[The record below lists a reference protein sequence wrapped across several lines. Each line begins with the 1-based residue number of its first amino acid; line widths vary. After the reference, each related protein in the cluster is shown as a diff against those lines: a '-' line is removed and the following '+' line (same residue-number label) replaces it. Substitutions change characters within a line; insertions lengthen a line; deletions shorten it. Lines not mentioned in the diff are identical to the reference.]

1 MKRFPYVLLLIAILL
16 TSCGMLEAADPPAT
30 AVPPSDTP
38 APPTSTP
45 LPTDT
50 ATPVPTATPNTAATA
65 AAQATAGAASV
76 LSELDKVLGESGI
89 PYQDGHL
96 AWQQTE
102 PARIAMQGPQATDQ
116 FLEIDEDLSL
126 KNFVMQSDVIWNA
139 NGIIICGAIFRSEAN
154 IDHGKQYQFY
164 FYRLSG
170 LPAYFI
176 DVYEDSFFLNSITQD
191 RFSDQLDTGNDAT
204 NQFTLVA
211 QENEFTVY
219 LNGVRQGR
227 FFDNSKQRAEGY
239 FGFLAWQQSGTGTCE
254 FENSWI
260 WSLDE

>member
-1 MKRFPYVLLLIAILL
+1 MKRFPYVLLLVAILL
-16 TSCGMLEAADPPAT
+16 TSCGSLGAADPTAT
-30 AVPPSDTP
+30 AVPPSNTP
-38 APPTSTP
+38 EPTLTPPPTE
-45 LPTDT
+45 T
-50 ATPVPTATPNTAATA
+50 ATLVPTATPDAAATA

-76 LSELDKVLGESGI
+76 LSELEKVLGESDV
-89 PYQDGHL
+89 PFKDGHL
-96 AWQQTE
+96 VWQQTE
-102 PARIAMQGPQATDQ
+102 PAKITMQGPQGSDQ
-116 FLEIDEDLSL
+116 FLAIDKDLSV

-139 NGIIICGAIFRSEAN
+139 NGIIICGAIFRSEASL
-154 IDHGKQYQFY
+154 DHGKQYQFY

-176 DVYEDSFFLNSITQD
+176 DVYEDSIWLNSITKD
-191 RFSDQLDTGNDAT
+191 RFSDQLDTSNDAT

-211 QENEFTVY
+211 QDNEFTVY
-219 LNGVRQGR
+219 LNGARQGR

-239 FGFLAWQQSGTGTCE
+239 FGFLAWQQSGKGSCE